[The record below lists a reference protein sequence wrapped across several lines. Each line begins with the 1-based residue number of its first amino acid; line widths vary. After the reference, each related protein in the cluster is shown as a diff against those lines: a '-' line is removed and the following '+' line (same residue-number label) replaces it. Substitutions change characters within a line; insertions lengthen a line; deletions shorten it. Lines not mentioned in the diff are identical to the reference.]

1 MVKVFIEGSDN
12 YLKEWSY
19 NMKSLII
26 SFLNDESG
34 QTTTEYILLL
44 AVVAAII
51 FKFKDA
57 FSTKMTDIINK
68 VFNNPQLDS
77 LLGQ

>member
-1 MVKVFIEGSDN
+1 MNPFI
-12 YLKEWSY
+12 
-19 NMKSLII
+19 
-26 SFLNDESG
+26 
-34 QTTTEYILLL
+34 QYIEALQG
-44 AVVAAII
+44 AHIEEQF